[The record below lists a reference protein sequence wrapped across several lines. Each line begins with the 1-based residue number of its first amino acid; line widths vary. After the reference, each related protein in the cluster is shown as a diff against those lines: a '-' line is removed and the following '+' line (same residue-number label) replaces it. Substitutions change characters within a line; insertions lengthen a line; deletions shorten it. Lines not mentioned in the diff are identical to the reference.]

1 MKKALI
7 LAILALPVLALAE
20 GKMGGY
26 LGVYTEE
33 LSDAM
38 KTALNMKAGVL
49 VSKVQE
55 DSPAEKAGLK
65 SGDIIVELDGVKVES
80 YKDLKTTISE
90 RPNKKVK
97 IAFIR
102 SGKKMEKTAELSE
115 MEMKMKKKIIDIES
129 IDEEEI
135 EAMCKKMCKDIEGME
150 GMKKIKIYAH
160 DAVEDLKAEIEML
173 KKEIE
178 ELKKKIK

>member
-7 LAILALPVLALAE
+7 IAVLALPMLALAE

-33 LSDAM
+33 ISDAM
-38 KTALNMKAGVL
+38 KTALNMKAGIL

-55 DSPAEKAGLK
+55 DSPAEKAGLM
-65 SGDIIVELDGVKVES
+65 SGDIITELDGVKIES
-80 YKDLKTTISE
+80 YKSLKTAISE

-102 SGKKMEKTAELSE
+102 SGKKMEKTAELGE
-115 MEMKMKKKIIDIES
+115 MEMKKTKIIDIES
-129 IDEEEI
+129 MDIDELKG
-135 EAMCKKMCKDIEGME
+135 MCKEMCKDIEGME
-150 GMKKIKIYAH
+150 GMKKIKIHAD
-160 DAVEDLKAEIEML
+160 DALEDLKVELEML

-178 ELKKKIK
+178 EIKKKIK